1 MALTGR
7 ELNLQ
12 EGEAVELIKIGCAG
26 WWWVT
31 FYHDLVILIFG
42 AFFWCIFWCIFAGWW
57 SVTFYHDLVIPI
69 FGEDGGS
76 HW

>member
-42 AFFWCIFWCIFAGWW
+42 
-57 SVTFYHDLVIPI
+57 
-69 FGEDGGS
+69 EDGGPPCDNGGMNL
-76 HW
+76 